1 MYKRNDGTEQMNALQ
16 NQFTAYITTSMHRS
30 RLLYLRRKAQIYQQ
44 EIAFEEFHLVL
55 PSEIDALEQIEVNQA
70 ISNALNTIKEKE
82 RKIFLARVIEEKI
95 LPRLPLK
102 WIWDTRAQL
111 RCTIAR
117 LKN

>member
-55 PSEIDALEQIEVNQA
+55 PSEIDALEQSVTLLTP
-70 ISNALNTIKEKE
+70 S
-82 RKIFLARVIEEKI
+82 RK
-95 LPRLPLK
+95 
-102 WIWDTRAQL
+102 
-111 RCTIAR
+111 
-117 LKN
+117 KNGKSFWQE